1 MADDDPTVTQPI
13 QRGALINTRGR
24 WTGGAELP
32 LLFANQLWAANFGP
46 HFELTFGHNEL
57 PYELI
62 TPELVTKLEEEGVE
76 IKAISRVAVGPDELE
91 AMIQILAG
99 VLQQW
104 KDRRPNDAR

>member
-1 MADDDPTVTQPI
+1 M
-13 QRGALINTRGR
+13 GR
-24 WTGGAELP
+24 KL
-32 LLFANQLWAANFGP
+32 GP

-62 TPELVTKLEEEGVE
+62 TPELVIKLEEEGVE

>member
-13 QRGALINTRGR
+13 QRGALINARGR

-62 TPELVTKLEEEGVE
+62 TPELVT
-76 IKAISRVAVGPDELE
+76 VGN
-91 AMIQILAG
+91 
-99 VLQQW
+99 QQEW
-104 KDRRPNDAR
+104 DTFVKER